1 MLVSSSAVGDK
12 CLGGFGYISLK
23 KIFITIAM
31 MIRLIKKANMAYIK
45 GKIMPTISQ
54 NGAIV
59 CYTKPIC
66 LIKLIELIW
75 QIKAIISSLLVHR
88 YGLTTSDN
96 YQCIL
101 VDN

>member
-1 MLVSSSAVGDK
+1 
-12 CLGGFGYISLK
+12 
-23 KIFITIAM
+23 
-31 MIRLIKKANMAYIK
+31 
-45 GKIMPTISQ
+45 MPTISQ

-75 QIKAIISSLLVHR
+75 QIKVIISSLLVHR

-96 YQCIL
+96 HQCIL

>member
-1 MLVSSSAVGDK
+1 
-12 CLGGFGYISLK
+12 
-23 KIFITIAM
+23 
-31 MIRLIKKANMAYIK
+31 
-45 GKIMPTISQ
+45 MPTISQ

-66 LIKLIELIW
+66 LIKLIW

-96 YQCIL
+96 HQCIL

>member
-1 MLVSSSAVGDK
+1 
-12 CLGGFGYISLK
+12 
-23 KIFITIAM
+23 
-31 MIRLIKKANMAYIK
+31 
-45 GKIMPTISQ
+45 MPTISQ

-66 LIKLIELIW
+66 LIELIW
-75 QIKAIISSLLVHR
+75 QIKAIISSLLAHR

-96 YQCIL
+96 HQCIL

>member
-23 KIFITIAM
+23 KIFITMAM

-66 LIKLIELIW
+66 LIKLIW

-96 YQCIL
+96 HQCIL